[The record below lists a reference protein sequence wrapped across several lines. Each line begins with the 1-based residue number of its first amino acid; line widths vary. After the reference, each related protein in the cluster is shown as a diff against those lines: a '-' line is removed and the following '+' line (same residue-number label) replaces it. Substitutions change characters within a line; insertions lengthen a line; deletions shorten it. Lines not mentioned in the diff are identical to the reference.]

1 MLSFLTFPLRR
12 SERKVN
18 RFEREQPEVDLV
30 GGDLEKVERE
40 RVMSRDKA
48 DRMMSKRKERE
59 SVCVREKVSAE

>member
-1 MLSFLTFPLRR
+1 M
-12 SERKVN
+12 
-18 RFEREQPEVDLV
+18 
-30 GGDLEKVERE
+30 EKVERE

>member
-30 GGDLEKVERE
+30 GGDLEKV
-40 RVMSRDKA
+40 K
-48 DRMMSKRKERE
+48 RE
-59 SVCVREKVSAE
+59 SDVAR